1 MAKKKVKEIFT
12 KKATPKVEEAI
23 EEVVEAKEEVK
34 PVKVETP
41 KQEVKVWTYDEL
53 VLLSRADYLKA
64 KEDIRSGKA
73 QLKPL

>member
-34 PVKVETP
+34 PVVETP

>member
-12 KKATPKVEEAI
+12 KKATPEVEETPK
-23 EEVVEAKEEVK
+23 VVEAKEEVK

>member
-1 MAKKKVKEIFT
+1 MAKKKVKETFT

-34 PVKVETP
+34 PVVETP

>member
-12 KKATPKVEEAI
+12 KKVTPEVEETPK
-23 EEVVEAKEEVK
+23 VVEAKEEVK